1 MTLQPI
7 MSEND
12 KRYKSDLKYN
22 PVIGLYIAV
31 L

>member
-1 MTLQPI
+1 MTLQPITIMSI

-22 PVIGLYIAV
+22 PIK
-31 L
+31 